1 MKILFLN
8 PPFLPKFS
16 REQRSPAVTKS
27 GTIYYPMWLSY
38 AAGAAARAGHDVNLI
53 DAPADERWTL
63 ERVADAVAGE
73 PPELAVV
80 GTSTPSIANDAGA
93 ARALKDR
100 RPELTVVLVGP
111 HVSALPEETLNE
123 YPWLDG
129 VLRGEYER
137 TVLELAD
144 VLVGGG
150 NPATVP
156 GVTWRRDGDVAA
168 GPGRVPEDPDRWPF
182 VAETYARFLDVRNY
196 FYAHSLYP
204 IVTVLSARG
213 CPNHCIYCVYPQT
226 FSGHSY
232 RPRAISAVV
241 EELRFIRR
249 TWPDVREVMFEDDT
263 FSIDHGRTR
272 ELCEA
277 VTAADLKLKWSANA
291 RCDLDLETLKIMKRA
306 GCRLLCVGVESGSD
320 EMLGGMKKS
329 IDRARIERFFADA
342 ASAGVMLH
350 GCFMVGN
357 PGETRETMEATL
369 AFAGKLKPDTAQFF
383 PVMAYPGT
391 ALYRWAEKHGYLSA
405 SCFADWL
412 TPEGQHNCV
421 VDRPDLPAAELVAF
435 CDRARREFYLSP
447 GYLVRKFAQ
456 VLTRPAELK
465 RTWRSGRRFLR
476 HLVRGTH

>member
-1 MKILFLN
+1 MRILFLN

-27 GTIYYPMWLSY
+27 GTMYYPMWLSY
-38 AAGAAARAGHDVNLI
+38 AAGAASRAGHDVTLI
-53 DAPADERWTL
+53 DAPADERWSL
-63 ERVADAVAGE
+63 ERVAAAAAAH
-73 PPELAVV
+73 ELAVV
-80 GTSTPSIANDAGA
+80 DTSTPSIANDAGV
-93 ARALKDR
+93 ARVLQERNPRLKA
-100 RPELTVVLVGP
+100 VLVGP
-111 HVSALPEETLNE
+111 HVSALPGQTLDE

-129 VLRGEYER
+129 VLRGEYEG

-144 VLVGGG
+144 ALAGGA
-150 NPATVP
+150 NPGAVP
-156 GVTWRRDGDVAA
+156 GVTWRLDGETVA
-168 GPGRVPEDPDRWPF
+168 GPGRAPEDPDRWPF
-182 VAETYARFLDVRNY
+182 VAETYARSLDVRNY

-204 IVTVLSARG
+204 VVTILSARG
-213 CPNHCIYCVYPQT
+213 CPNRCIYCVYPQT

-232 RPRAISAVV
+232 RPRAVAAVV

-249 TWPDVREVMFEDDT
+249 TWPEVREVMFEDDT
-263 FSIDHGRTR
+263 FSVDHGRTK
-272 ELCEA
+272 ELCGA
-277 VTAADLKLKWSANA
+277 IAAAGLKLKWSANA
-291 RCDLDLETLKIMKRA
+291 RCDLDLETLNLMKGA

-320 EMLGGMKKS
+320 EMLDGMNKRM
-329 IDRARIERFFADA
+329 DRARIERFFADA
-342 ASAGVMLH
+342 AKAGVMIH

-369 AFAGKLKPDTAQFF
+369 AFAKRLRPDTAQFF

-391 ALYRWAEKHGYLSA
+391 ALYRWAVKSGYLRA

-435 CDRARREFYLSP
+435 CDRARREFYLSF
-447 GYLVRKFAQ
+447 GYLGRKFAQ
-456 VLTRPAELK
+456 VLAHPAELK

-476 HLVRGTH
+476 HLVRGTR